1 MKTDENGGVY
11 VGGEIPNA
19 IPAPVAVMPLAA
31 APATAAAG
39 ILTQRALGKV
49 GKVSSDASVATT
61 ISGGVTPSSSHAS
74 LTAIAAAAAPYPH
87 VKQEPIFG
95 GIATGAPP
103 GNQGAR
109 GGVEPAREPTAEEKA
124 DKAREETI
132 TRAFGDKGNL
142 PHAHGPT
149 AIDET
154 MPLHTEM
161 LLDRSF
167 WLASSVSQLP
177 APPPAT
183 PWLASPPEPEPS
195 PIGLASDAGACK
207 GGKKGRNSSS
217 RASAV
222 DPNSGRCAVCVVQ
235 KKGRC
240 GTDTA
245 PLKCQRRGGSRA
257 GSLDDPFD
265 APSRGASPEPS
276 VAYAAVAAAASAAAV
291 PTRRAPTTPLAASTA
306 SLAAMKAEMR
316 REREREE
323 RRYSAGGGKKGSA
336 SDDADAAS
344 DASDS
349 ESDPADA
356 EDELEALTEA
366 LNAAPELRAAAPT
379 CEVDG
384 EILALQY
391 ELLWQTQAR
400 SVRWSPYD
408 RVGVVNADP

>member
-1 MKTDENGGVY
+1 
-11 VGGEIPNA
+11 
-19 IPAPVAVMPLAA
+19 
-31 APATAAAG
+31 
-39 ILTQRALGKV
+39 
-49 GKVSSDASVATT
+49 
-61 ISGGVTPSSSHAS
+61 
-74 LTAIAAAAAPYPH
+74 
-87 VKQEPIFG
+87 
-95 GIATGAPP
+95 
-103 GNQGAR
+103 
-109 GGVEPAREPTAEEKA
+109 
-124 DKAREETI
+124 
-132 TRAFGDKGNL
+132 
-142 PHAHGPT
+142 
-149 AIDET
+149 
-154 MPLHTEM
+154 
-161 LLDRSF
+161 
-167 WLASSVSQLP
+167 
-177 APPPAT
+177 
-183 PWLASPPEPEPS
+183 
-195 PIGLASDAGACK
+195 
-207 GGKKGRNSSS
+207 
-217 RASAV
+217 
-222 DPNSGRCAVCVVQ
+222 
-235 KKGRC
+235 
-240 GTDTA
+240 
-245 PLKCQRRGGSRA
+245 LKCQRRGGFRA

-276 VAYAAVAAAASAAAV
+276 VAY
-291 PTRRAPTTPLAASTA
+291 
-306 SLAAMKAEMR
+306 AAMKAEMR